1 MLTPMKSQLVTH
13 VQFPQ
18 TEGVQYT
25 STESKKAQQ
34 EKRENQTKGIMGLFA
49 LCSCGEEV
57 KGQICGGNN
66 GTHESLFAAPPN

>member
-1 MLTPMKSQLVTH
+1 MNGNPHGIS
-13 VQFPQ
+13 
-18 TEGVQYT
+18 T
-25 STESKKAQQ
+25 SNTCAVPPDRRCAVYQHK
-34 EKRENQTKGIMGLFA
+34 EKRENQTKGIMVLFA